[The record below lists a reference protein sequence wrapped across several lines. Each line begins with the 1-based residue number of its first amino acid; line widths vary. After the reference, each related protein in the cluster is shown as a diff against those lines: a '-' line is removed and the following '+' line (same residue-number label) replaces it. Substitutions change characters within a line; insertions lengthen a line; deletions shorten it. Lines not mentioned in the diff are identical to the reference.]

1 MLVMTSAETTSVTPS
16 AKNPENAVTEALRGQ
31 IESGNFKPG
40 DWLPAERTL
49 AEDLGV
55 DRHAV
60 RMAISRLVESGLVI
74 RRPHCRP
81 IVAGLNDDAERTAG
95 TSRTAGTF
103 GKNVQAPPAASSFI
117 ALLMWRGG
125 NLERT
130 LAAQQRIFWGMDQ
143 ALAEAGY
150 HGVFVDVG
158 ALSTE
163 AEIAVRE
170 AERLRYILQQGFGGA
185 VFYPYAFR
193 SNQTLIEAVRQEIP
207 LVTIDRRSAAADT
220 DFVGIQN
227 RQAMYDTVRHLIEQ
241 GHRRIAYVTKNEL
254 IPSVQDRIQ
263 GYLDAIHEANL
274 DEILLSIPTR
284 LLAQEWT
291 VVDTI
296 FRLPPGKR
304 PTAAAVFNDYSAVDL
319 ALRLEKLGLSVPGD
333 VAITGFDDIVPLLPN
348 GAGLTTSAQPYEEIG
363 KKAAEL
369 ILRRLKDVSAPAM
382 TLTLPVPL
390 IVRDS
395 SRYCGQGFLEA
406 SAPY

>member
-1 MLVMTSAETTSVTPS
+1 MQLMSFKTTTLAPSILVPS
-16 AKNPENAVTEALRGQ
+16 TKNPENSVADLLRDQ
-31 IESGNFKPG
+31 ILSGEYKAG
-40 DWLPAERTL
+40 DWLPAERKL
-49 AEDLGV
+49 AEGLQV
-55 DRHAV
+55 DR
-60 RMAISRLVESGLVI
+60 RTIRLAINRLIKSGLII
-74 RRPHCRP
+74 RQPHCRP
-81 IVAGLNDDAERTAG
+81 IVAAVKKTPAPETVPA
-95 TSRTAGTF
+95 
-103 GKNVQAPPAASSFI
+103 QAPSPASSFI

-130 LAAQQRIFWGMDQ
+130 LAAQQRIFWGLDQ

-193 SNQTLIEAVRQEIP
+193 SNQALIEAVRREIP

-254 IPSVQDRIQ
+254 VPSVQDRIQ

-274 DEILLSIPTR
+274 DEILLSIPSR
-284 LLAQEWT
+284 ILAQAWT

-296 FRLPPGKR
+296 FRLPPGER

-319 ALRLEKLGLSVPGD
+319 ALRLETLGLSVPGD

-348 GAGLTTSAQPYEEIG
+348 GVGLTTSAQPYEEIG
-363 KKAAEL
+363 RKAAEL
-369 ILRRLKDVSAPAM
+369 VLRRLKDVTAPAM
-382 TLTLPVPL
+382 TTTLPAPL
-390 IVRDS
+390 IVRES
-395 SRYCGQGFLEA
+395 SRYCGQDSPE
-406 SAPY
+406 P